1 MNMEGHE
8 LLGKM
13 NRAKAPTEF
22 ETRVLARLGEERQ
35 ARVRRR
41 TTLRYAL
48 AGAAGV
54 VVIGFLALNTLVLQK
69 KPAET
74 LAAKSGSAE
83 RSMAF
88 GGSVQDAAANNL
100 SLPAAG
106 RAREDI
112 SRTALP
118 VLEAVDYSREVRSVS
133 YEPQTVYI
141 LEQVSDV
148 RPSEIKY

>member
-13 NRAKAPTEF
+13 NRVKAPAEF
-22 ETRVLARLGEERQ
+22 ETRVLARLEEERQ

-41 TTLRYAL
+41 TIRRFAF

-54 VVIGFLALNTLVLQK
+54 VVIGFFELNTLVLQK
-69 KPAET
+69 RAPAP
-74 LAAKSGSAE
+74 LVAKSESSE
-83 RSMAF
+83 RPMAS
-88 GGSVQDAAANNL
+88 GGDLQDAAANL
-100 SLPAAG
+100 SLQTAG
-106 RAREDI
+106 QARESA

-118 VLEAVDYSREVRSVS
+118 VLEAVDYSKEVRSIS

-141 LEQVSDV
+141 LEQVSDI

>member
-1 MNMEGHE
+1 MEGHE

-13 NRAKAPTEF
+13 NKVKAPAEF
-22 ETRVLARLGEERQ
+22 EERVLAKLGEERR

-41 TTLRYAL
+41 TTFRYAF

-54 VVIGFLALNTLVLQK
+54 VVIGFLALNVFVLQK
-69 KPAET
+69 SPAAK
-74 LAAKSGSAE
+74 LAAKSAGSE
-83 RSMAF
+83 LSMAF
-88 GGSVQDAAANNL
+88 GGKTDGVAANRPL
-100 SLPAAG
+100 SLGAQ
-106 RAREDI
+106 ARDDV
-112 SRTALP
+112 SRTAIP
-118 VLEAVDYSREVRSVS
+118 VLEGVDYSQEVRNVS